1 MTTPVTG
8 LVLTGGGARAAY
20 QIGVLHALARIRR
33 ASDARAGRNPFD
45 VITGT
50 SAGAVN
56 AAGLACHAD
65 HFDLAIQGLAAIWR
79 DFHADQIYRADA
91 FGVIRSGARWLTML
105 TAGWA
110 FARWRRARPRSLL
123 DNTPLAG
130 LLARMLPLHRVPE
143 LLRAGHLRALAVSA
157 SSYSS
162 GQHFTFYSALDD
174 VTPWSRS
181 QRIAMPADIGITH
194 LLASSAIPFV
204 FPATRLEIAG
214 ADGQAWCEWFG
225 DGSMRQTAPI
235 APAVH
240 LGADRVLVIGAGRM
254 HEPPAHRAEDTGY
267 PSLAQVAGH
276 ALSNI
281 FLDALAVDIERLQR
295 INRTLSLMPAEAR
308 HGAGLRPIDVLVISP
323 SKRLDDLAARHF
335 PSLPAPVRSLLRG
348 VGVQGNGE
356 PASGGAL
363 ASYLLFEAP
372 YTRELMAL
380 GEADTY
386 SRREEVER
394 FFGWSRRS
402 AGAPADA
409 GQTEPAPLH

>member
-1 MTTPVTG
+1 MTNPVTG

-20 QIGVLHALARIRR
+20 QIGVLHAISRIRR
-33 ASDARAGRNPFD
+33 ASDARSARNPFD

-65 HFDLAIQGLAAIWR
+65 QFDHAVQGLAGVWR
-79 DFHADQIYRADA
+79 DFHAEQVYRADA

-130 LLARMLPLHRVPE
+130 LLEHVLPLQRLPG
-143 LLRAGHLRALAVSA
+143 LLRDGHLRALAVSA

-162 GQHFTFYSALDD
+162 GLHFTFYSALDG
-174 VTPWSRS
+174 VVPWSRS
-181 QRIAMPADIGITH
+181 QRVAMPATIGIGH

-204 FPATRLEIAG
+204 FPAVQLTVAG
-214 ADGQAWCEWFG
+214 QDGQSWSEWFG

-254 HEPPAHRAEDTGY
+254 HEPPAHRTEDAGY

-295 INRTLSLMPAEAR
+295 INRTLSLMPPEGR
-308 HGAGLRPIDVLVISP
+308 SGAGLRPIDVLVISP
-323 SKRLDDLAARHF
+323 SERLDDLAARHF
-335 PSLPAPVRSLLRG
+335 TSLPVPVRSLLRG
-348 VGVQGNGE
+348 VGVQGNGT

-363 ASYLLFEAP
+363 ASYLLFESSF
-372 YTRELMAL
+372 TRELIAL
-380 GEADTY
+380 GEADTWA
-386 SRREEVER
+386 RREEVER
-394 FFGWSRRS
+394 FFGWNRRS
-402 AGAPADA
+402 APAPAGAD
-409 GQTEPAPLH
+409 TVPAPLH